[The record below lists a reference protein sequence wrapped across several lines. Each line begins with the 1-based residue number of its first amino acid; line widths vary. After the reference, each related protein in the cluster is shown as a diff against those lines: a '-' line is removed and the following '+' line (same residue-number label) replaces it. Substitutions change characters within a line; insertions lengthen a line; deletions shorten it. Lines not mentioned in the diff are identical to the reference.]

1 MNDSAYINVYHTINP
16 SKFYSYGTYI
26 SKVCFGLAP
35 GTTDE
40 YSFISNPVTGH
51 FIYKV
56 SSKYLMPSSNP
67 QNESEARNCLAEI
80 LSNLRDKISAAKNS
94 KSLPED
100 FPVLFNNSHIS
111 TMNIAPVYDGQNTN
125 IITSWKAVLGIELK
139 VFNSLKSAKSMLE
152 SDSIIIEFSG
162 KRIIEMDYNYTPIVK
177 REEVP
182 IRPNENSEFILKK
195 VNANTIA
202 PYYLTADGYI
212 PACSKSVPVLQKPV
226 SFGWSSPQPTHDS
239 SKSMLTLSD
248 IVEPTEDHPGSAKLV
263 ISMDY
268 KVVTTGE
275 GAVDMNLIN
284 PEEFNRLFKLGN
296 FPGEKKTGHLLLKR
310 LPTKNKEAECLS
322 YFETINIGSTFSS
335 KDYYEV
341 QVEYDYKLNVEH
353 NCNLYLAMK
362 WMVKSIN
369 SRGIVLTTPLLE
381 DAESLADILLMVE
394 SDLGDN
400 KELSL
405 KENDKKIGIKAK
417 LILLIL
423 ENIIADDIDKYRNS
437 NIFIDDYERIYEFI
451 INDISFNR
459 LLKSINSNV
468 YISKKEN
475 VNDKKWIE
483 IEGINKELYK
493 YTNFLFDLIHRNAD
507 IFKQCD
513 DSNRHKYAISKNGD
527 PNFIILNPRFFAT
540 KRKDNLTERD
550 LSTSEI
556 LVHEAGHNSAEKFSH
571 SERNYK
577 YYQTGLQSNGKGR
590 VFPTEKN
597 TIGIINDAENRQN
610 MRIMK

>member
-16 SKFYSYGTYI
+16 GKFYSYGTYI
-26 SKVCFGLAP
+26 SKVCFGLVP

-40 YSFISNPVTGH
+40 YSFISNPITGH

-139 VFNSLKSAKSMLE
+139 VFNSLKRAKSMLE

-275 GAVDMNLIN
+275 GAVNLDIIDSSK
-284 PEEFNRLFKLGN
+284 FFQLYKLGN
-296 FPGEKKTGHLLLKR
+296 LPGEKEKNPLLLKR
-310 LPTKNKEAECLS
+310 LPTNENMAVILSDNEMEKIDKKDLSFNNYYKVNIEYEYNLKVETNCSLWNAFKWMYDFKYSRGLICLVPFEKEFKDFYNVKKTYYKNKNFKAKVKINDARCRILTKFAIYLLENIIVDNLEYYRNRDIYDSNAFYMIDQNAICNDIEFNRLLQSINSSFHCNEICDNNC
-322 YFETINIGSTFSS
+322 FTINNLNDMYSILCQFSDLISDSIINIYEKKAAGVGCIGHPNCIGLSPYFFGKNGSYSNKGSTFSLTPM
-335 KDYYEV
+335 EV
-341 QVEYDYKLNVEH
+341 
-353 NCNLYLAMK
+353 LA
-362 WMVKSIN
+362 
-369 SRGIVLTTPLLE
+369 
-381 DAESLADILLMVE
+381 
-394 SDLGDN
+394 
-400 KELSL
+400 
-405 KENDKKIGIKAK
+405 
-417 LILLIL
+417 
-423 ENIIADDIDKYRNS
+423 
-437 NIFIDDYERIYEFI
+437 
-451 INDISFNR
+451 
-459 LLKSINSNV
+459 
-468 YISKKEN
+468 
-475 VNDKKWIE
+475 
-483 IEGINKELYK
+483 
-493 YTNFLFDLIHRNAD
+493 
-507 IFKQCD
+507 
-513 DSNRHKYAISKNGD
+513 
-527 PNFIILNPRFFAT
+527 
-540 KRKDNLTERD
+540 
-550 LSTSEI
+550 
-556 LVHEAGHNSAEKFSH
+556 HEAGHNSAKAFFHTESKDGDY
-571 SERNYK
+571 EYD
-577 YYQTGLQSNGKGR
+577 QIGLQSNEEGN
-590 VFPTEKN
+590 VYPTYNN
-597 TIGIINDAENRQN
+597 TIGIIQDEDNVKHMNV
-610 MRIMK
+610 IK

>member
-26 SKVCFGLAP
+26 SKVCFGLVP

-40 YSFISNPVTGH
+40 YSFISNPITGH

-177 REEVP
+177 REEYP
-182 IRPNENSEFILKK
+182 ICPNENSEFVFKK

-212 PACSKSVPVLQKPV
+212 PACVKSIPVFQKPV
-226 SFGWSSPQPTHDS
+226 SYGWSSPQPTHDS
-239 SKSMLTLSD
+239 CKSMLTLSD

-296 FPGEKKTGHLLLKR
+296 FPGEKKTKHLLLKR
-310 LPTKNKEAECLS
+310 LPTKESMAMLISPEEKEKIS
-322 YFETINIGSTFSS
+322 NDTSFF
-335 KDYYEV
+335 DYYKV
-341 QVEYDYKLNVEH
+341 TVEYDYNLTKEA
-353 NCNLYLAMK
+353 NCSLWDAFK
-362 WMVKSIN
+362 WMYECQY
-369 SRGIVLTTPLLE
+369 SRGLICIVPFEQDYRALLYTKKTFWRKKHIE
-381 DAESLADILLMVE
+381 KEERCKYKIYGNYATYIL
-394 SDLGDN
+394 
-400 KELSL
+400 K
-405 KENDKKIGIKAK
+405 
-417 LILLIL
+417 
-423 ENIIADDIDKYRNS
+423 NIIADNIDYYRGKK
-437 NIFIDDYERIYEFI
+437 IYEFNSAFRNI
-451 INDISFNR
+451 KEFIYEDIELKKM
-459 LLKSINSNV
+459 LLSINSEFN
-468 YISKKEN
+468 IGNE
-475 VNDKKWIE
+475 
-483 IEGINKELYK
+483 
-493 YTNFLFDLIHRNAD
+493 T
-507 IFKQCD
+507 D
-513 DSNRHKYAISKNGD
+513 DDTGCFMI
-527 PNFIILNPRFFAT
+527 
-540 KRKDNLTERD
+540 DNLYNLYNFFKIFNDDIMNYIVD
-550 LSTSEI
+550 LLDGNAGGIACLGHPNCIALSPHFFSVESKSEDDYLSI
-556 LVHEAGHNSAEKFSH
+556 TRMEIIAHEAGHNSAKAFFHTKSGKGDYEPD
-571 SERNYK
+571 
-577 YYQTGLQSNGKGR
+577 QIGLQSKIKEC
-590 VFPTEKN
+590 VYPTFKN
-597 TIGIINDAENRQN
+597 TIGIINDDDNRKH
-610 MRIMK
+610 MTIK